1 MPRSLLKNERLKNN
15 STLRFALLF
24 LGICILLGS
33 VAIWFGVADF
43 DYQYSFDEDH
53 QANELSFQEKT
64 QADRYDQLTPDT
76 RKTVDQAL
84 NGKEFSFE
92 NDEKQLPKYVSQGDT
107 YHEFNSK
114 RAADWTNP
122 ATFSPILTG
131 ILGFWLMLEAIQH
144 ERMR

>member
-1 MPRSLLKNERLKNN
+1 MPRSLLKNEYLKNS
-15 STLRFALLF
+15 STLRFVLLF

-43 DYQYSFDEDH
+43 DYQFSFSEDH
-53 QANELSFQEKT
+53 QADDLSFQE
-64 QADRYDQLTPDT
+64 QSRADPYNQLDANT

-84 NGKEFSFE
+84 NGKEFTFE

-114 RAADWTNP
+114 RAADWANP
-122 ATFSPILTG
+122 VTFGPILLG
-131 ILGFWLMLEAIQH
+131 VLGFWLVMEAIQH